1 MKEDDRH
8 SVFDDNDVLE
18 EDDQHTVLD
27 DGLLAG
33 LLLDVHVGGHR
44 LPAGAENPETKT
56 FETKLF
62 VGKIIS
68 RDKIEPVEALGQHPL
83 VVEAKESREAE
94 DNDDE
99 ADRDDDDDNV
109 VRLLN
114 FSFVAGLSAGVA
126 GFLRVLGVK
135 ISGEEGGLEDRSR
148 RGMGREGGV

>member
-1 MKEDDRH
+1 MRIGIVNKEDDQH
-8 SVFDDNDVLE
+8 TNFDDNDVLE

-33 LLLDVHVGGHR
+33 FLLDVHVGGHR
-44 LPAGAENPETKT
+44 LPAGAENA
-56 FETKLF
+56 
-62 VGKIIS
+62 
-68 RDKIEPVEALGQHPL
+68 VEALGQHPL

-114 FSFVAGLSAGVA
+114 FSFVASLSAGVA

>member
-33 LLLDVHVGGHR
+33 FLLDVHVGGHR
-44 LPAGAENPETKT
+44 LPASAENA
-56 FETKLF
+56 
-62 VGKIIS
+62 
-68 RDKIEPVEALGQHPL
+68 VEALGQHPL

-114 FSFVAGLSAGVA
+114 FSFVAGLSARVA

-135 ISGEEGGLEDRSR
+135 ISGEEGGLEDKSIR
-148 RGMGREGGV
+148 REMGREGGDREEKEELGRTRRIYPYEAT